1 MHLPNTKRVAKEP
14 PMLAGL
20 TSPEFTIVA
29 VIGLLSMPITIAL
42 FLFSFPGLGI
52 KVSGIALIGAFFVS
66 VVVRNLIVKSKRSR
80 PEGFYQ
86 QRMML
91 FIEQLTNRKQTL
103 QKESHWDY
111 LRHK

>member
-14 PMLAGL
+14 PMIAGL

-29 VIGLLSMPITIAL
+29 VIGVLSIPITAAL

-52 KVSGIALIGAFFVS
+52 KVSGITLIIGFLVAVY
-66 VVVRNLIVKSKRSR
+66 VRNVIVKSKRSR

-86 QRMML
+86 QQMML
-91 FIEQLTNRKQTL
+91 FIERITNQKHTL
-103 QKESHWDY
+103 QKECDWDY